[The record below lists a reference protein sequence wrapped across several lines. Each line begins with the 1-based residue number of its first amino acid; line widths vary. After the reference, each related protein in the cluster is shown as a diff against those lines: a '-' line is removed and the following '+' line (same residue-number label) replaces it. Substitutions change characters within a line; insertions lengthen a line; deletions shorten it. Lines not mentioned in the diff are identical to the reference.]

1 MKRSLRSWLW
11 HVGVHQEVDEEIA
24 FHIEMRTRE
33 LIERGVEPKTA
44 REIVLARLGDVRRL
58 KRTCVDLGRKRER
71 EMRLTQWLGEFSDDV
86 RFALRQLMAAPAF
99 TFVAATTLALGIGAN
114 SAIFALADSILLR
127 PLPFREPDRLVLIS
141 EQFGDLQG
149 CCAVVAP
156 LNLRDWNDRS
166 RTFQG
171 MAGMS
176 YGGAL
181 RTIAGVDGTVEQ
193 VTGYR
198 VTAQFFQVLG
208 VEPIAGRVFV
218 PNDVTSRAEVVVLN
232 EAFWRARFDG
242 DRTMIGR
249 DIPIDGRPY
258 TVIGIVPEQS
268 QGLAPSSF
276 WTPYVSPPGL
286 DERALHFM
294 RVVGRLKPG
303 VTAAAAR
310 SDLAAIAADLA
321 REYPATNKGRTIR
334 LDPLRDWVIRSEV
347 RLTSAL
353 LLGVVG
359 FVLLMCCANIANLLL
374 ARTAARAR
382 ELALRSALGA
392 GRRRIVA
399 QILTESLVLA
409 AIGGLLGLAVGAAIL
424 RVAPAAIPQG
434 FLPAAISLAFDGRV
448 VAFCALS
455 ALAVGILFGLAPA
468 FQATGQSLVQA
479 LGSESRG
486 ATHRSG
492 RLRSLLVVGE
502 VATAVLL
509 LCGAGLLLRT
519 LIAVER
525 VDAGYDADGVL
536 TVQVNLSGGVPGS
549 RYPTVESM
557 RRFYETVEQE
567 IARAPGVKS
576 VAWGRALPLD
586 HEFIHE
592 TTFQI
597 VGDPPRELNSRPTAD
612 VQVISPAFFQTLGIP
627 MVRGRRFTVTDSAES
642 VPVCIVNEAFVRQY
656 LKGRDPLG
664 VRVAIA
670 RAGDLRSRVPVERE
684 IVGVVR
690 QVKGRPVETEE
701 PLHVYVPLGQDVM
714 TVNASLVVQPST
726 GGADALAPIIRAAI
740 ARVDS
745 NVPAVRVRTMDDIAW
760 QATSRQRFRAVLV
773 VIFGALALVLAMIG
787 VFGVLA
793 YSVQQ
798 RTREFGVRIALGAN
812 ARSVL
817 GLVLGG
823 AARVIGAGVAVGLA
837 LAFAFAQAVST
848 FLFGVPPRDPIS
860 FVAATVVLT
869 VTATV
874 AAAAPAIRAA
884 RVDPVEA
891 FRSE

>member
-11 HVGVHQEVDEEIA
+11 RVPIDREVDDEIA

-33 LIERGVEPKTA
+33 LIERGVDPNAA

-58 KRTCVDLGRKRER
+58 RRTCVDLGRKRER
-71 EMRLTQWLGEFSDDV
+71 EMRMTQWLGEFKDDV
-86 RFALRQLMAAPAF
+86 RFALRQLKAAPAF
-99 TFVAATTLALGIGAN
+99 TLVAAMTLALGIGAN
-114 SAIFALADSILLR
+114 SAIFALADGILLR
-127 PLPFREPDRLVLIS
+127 PLPFREPDRLLLIS
-141 EQFGDLQG
+141 EQFGDLPG

-156 LNLRDWNDRS
+156 LNLRDWNERN
-166 RTFQG
+166 RTFHG

-176 YGGAL
+176 YGGGV
-181 RTIAGVDGTVEQ
+181 RTIAGADGTVEQ

-198 VTAQFFQVLG
+198 VTAPFFQVLG

-218 PNDVTSRAEVVVLN
+218 PNDVTSRANVVVLN
-232 EAFWRARFDG
+232 EAFWRARFGG
-242 DRTMIGR
+242 DRTVVGR
-249 DIPIDGRPY
+249 DIQIDGRPY
-258 TVIGIVPEQS
+258 TVIGIVPEPS
-268 QGLAPSSF
+268 QGLAPSSL
-276 WTPYVSPPGL
+276 WTPYFSPPGL
-286 DERALHFM
+286 DERALHYM

-303 VTAAAAR
+303 VTAEAAR

-321 REYPATNKGRTIR
+321 REYPGTNKGRSVRI
-334 LDPLRDWVIRSEV
+334 DPLRDWVIRSEV

-353 LLGVVG
+353 LIGVVG

-374 ARTAARAR
+374 ARTTGRAR

-434 FLPAAISLAFDGRV
+434 LLPAAIPLAFDGRV
-448 VAFCALS
+448 VAFCAMS
-455 ALAVGILFGLAPA
+455 AFAVGILFGLAPA
-468 FQATGQSLVQA
+468 LQTTGQSLVQA
-479 LGSESRG
+479 IGSESRT
-486 ATHRSG
+486 ATHRGG
-492 RLRSLLVVGE
+492 RFRSLLVVGE
-502 VATAVLL
+502 VAAAVLL
-509 LCGAGLLLRT
+509 LCGSGLLLRT

-525 VDAGYDADGVL
+525 VDAGYGADNVV
-536 TVQVNLSGGVPGS
+536 TAQVNLSGGVAGS
-549 RYPTVESM
+549 PYPTVESM
-557 RRFYETVEQE
+557 RRFYEAVEQE
-567 IARAPGVKS
+567 IAKAPGVKS

-586 HEFIHE
+586 HEFVHE
-592 TTFQI
+592 STFQI
-597 VGDPPRELNSRPTAD
+597 AGDPPRELNSRPTAD

-627 MVRGRRFTVTDSAES
+627 MVRGRSFTVADTPGGM
-642 VPVCIVNEAFVRQY
+642 PVCIVNEAFVRQY
-656 LKGRDPLG
+656 LNGRDPLG

-690 QVKGRPVETEE
+690 QVKGRPVEAEE
-701 PLHVYVPLGQDVM
+701 PVHVYVPLGQDVM
-714 TVNASLVVQPST
+714 TVNASLVVQPSA
-726 GGADALAPIIRAAI
+726 GGAGALASIIRAAI
-740 ARVDS
+740 ARVDR
-745 NVPAVRVRTMDDIAW
+745 NVPTVQVRTMDDIAW

-773 VIFGALALVLAMIG
+773 VIFGALALVLAMVG

-812 ARSVL
+812 TRSVL

-823 AARVIGAGVAVGLA
+823 AARVIGAGVAAGLGLA
-837 LAFAFAQAVST
+837 IAFAQVVST
-848 FLFGVPPRDPIS
+848 FLFGVQPRDPIT
-860 FVAATVVLT
+860 FVAATIVLT
-869 VTATV
+869 VTAAIACV
-874 AAAAPAIRAA
+874 VPALRAA
-884 RVDPVEA
+884 RVDPVAA